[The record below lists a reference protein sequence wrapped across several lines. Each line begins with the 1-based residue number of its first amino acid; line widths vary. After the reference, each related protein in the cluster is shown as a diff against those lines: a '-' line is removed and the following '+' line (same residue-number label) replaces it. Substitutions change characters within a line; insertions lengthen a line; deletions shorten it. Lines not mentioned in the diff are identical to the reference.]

1 MQRYGGHKG
10 GDGGDLA
17 GKSCGE
23 KGGNEGGTA
32 RQSCGVIR
40 GRRLGPL
47 MRQYISCS
55 TPRTSTCG
63 GTPTCLLHLKLDH
76 VAETAHELYLQ

>member
-10 GDGGDLA
+10 GDGNDLA